1 MNQLENKTSVTNTC
15 PVYDPKTGKRIRQEI
30 QTNQKPFLGPK
41 PEMQHKSEE
50 REANKVLEKS
60 RQIQPHNMLDFSPL
74 SVFTKNELQSMGKEV
89 DDACSE
95 GDAMSTGN
103 TDSESDIDVEEIED
117 DIKVDKKRELDS
129 SSDES
134 INDDCPKGWSKNKK
148 QKRFINSVL
157 DLEEGNDS
165 TIDSYDFEK
174 MRGIDG
180 EDSSDDESI
189 GSVDEEMA
197 KAVEREF
204 LN

>member
-1 MNQLENKTSVTNTC
+1 MIR
-15 PVYDPKTGKRIRQEI
+15 KTGKRIRQET
-30 QTNQKPFLGPK
+30 QTNPKPFLGPK
-41 PEMQHKSEE
+41 PETQHKSEE

-103 TDSESDIDVEEIED
+103 TDSESDIDVEEID
-117 DIKVDKKRELDS
+117 DNIKVDKKRELDS

-148 QKRFINSVL
+148 QKRFIDSVL